1 MMATSGISAADP
13 HNGED
18 DCGAG
23 DVESGSGVSVD
34 AGIGVA
40 DTSRFM
46 SMPASP

>member
-23 DVESGSGVSVD
+23 DVETGSGVSVD
-34 AGIGVA
+34 AEAGVA
-40 DTSRFM
+40 DTRRCM